1 MNRDQPVG
9 RDLSS
14 GVVRAWVGLYTRGL
28 PADLAAERRA
38 ELDADLWEESVAA
51 FHLGQADGLAAQ
63 RLGRL
68 VRGLPSDIT
77 WRLDRAGAARSQGE
91 GGISMRPTP
100 IQWALLAAGA
110 AMFGYA
116 LIATV
121 PGLLTPDPTRWDGWG
136 PYGFAAAAGLGLAGI
151 AIAIVRPGVGLAVT
165 VAAAVM
171 AGLAAPWMGP
181 FAAIA
186 VIPAALRW
194 LGALSR
200 SRAARSS

>member
-1 MNRDQPVG
+1 MSRDLAAG

-28 PADLAAERRA
+28 PAALAAERRA
-38 ELDADLWEESVAA
+38 EIDADLWEEAVAA
-51 FHLGQADGLAAQ
+51 FRFGQVDRLPAQ
-63 RLGRL
+63 RLSRL
-68 VRGLPSDIT
+68 VRGMPSDIT
-77 WRLDRAGAARSQGE
+77 WRLDRARAADTRE

-136 PYGFAAAAGLGLAGI
+136 PYGFAAAAALGLAGI
-151 AIAIVRPGVGLAVT
+151 AIAIVRPGVGLVLT
-165 VAAAVM
+165 IAAAII

-186 VIPAALRW
+186 VIPAAVRW
-194 LGALSR
+194 LGVQSQSGA
-200 SRAARSS
+200 SST